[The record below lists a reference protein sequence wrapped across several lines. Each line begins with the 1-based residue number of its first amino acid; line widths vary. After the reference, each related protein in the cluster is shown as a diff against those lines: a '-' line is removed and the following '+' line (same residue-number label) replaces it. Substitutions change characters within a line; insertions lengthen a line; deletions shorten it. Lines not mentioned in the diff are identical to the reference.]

1 MSKIKF
7 TAVNSANV
15 GVSNSVDTEKVY
27 DITANVTITNGE
39 KMSNVDN
46 GYVKKDDKIVCSF
59 SKYGES
65 SLNTSFQGASDV
77 MEMCNILQAL
87 SAFLSDVEAAVEN
100 NNLFNA

>member
-15 GVSNSVDTEKVY
+15 SVSNSVDTDKVY
-27 DITANVTITNGE
+27 DITANVTIMNR
-39 KMSNVDN
+39 KKLSNVDN
-46 GYVKKDDKIVCSF
+46 GLVKKDDKIVCSF
-59 SKYGES
+59 TRYGES
-65 SLNTSFQGASDV
+65 SLNTSFQGSSDV

-87 SAFLSDVEAAVEN
+87 SAFLGEVETSVEN